1 MKEKIISI
9 LCVLVLVV
17 YISISFG
24 NEIVTLT
31 VSKASLQSTTAIN
44 LYQHAD
50 TTPFAT
56 LDTSLP
62 QPWVTT
68 ADLVTVNDVVTI
80 HAAPVNALG
89 QEGSSSQEVSFSR
102 LPDGSDIKIE
112 IKLEE

>member
-1 MKEKIISI
+1 MKKIISM
-9 LCVLVLVV
+9 LFMFVMVV

-24 NEIVTLT
+24 NEIVTMT
-31 VSKASLQSTTAIN
+31 VSKASLQSTTAIK

-56 LDTSLP
+56 LDTSPP

-80 HAAPVNALG
+80 HAVPVNGLG
-89 QEGSSSQEVSFSR
+89 QEGSSSPEFKFSR
-102 LPDGSDIKIE
+102 LPDGSDITIE
-112 IKLEE
+112 IKIGE